1 METTER
7 RMSVSS
13 LSPSRTVV
21 TNFSTKATASSNG
34 TIQDDYDEGVWVLDS
49 CSGSAWYACT
59 LSNGNVHIYDHER
72 LQPVHTYISPHG
84 NNVITDL
91 SSDSCNGLITS
102 SKSGSVCLF
111 DVRQAAPVLKFD
123 VPRNEQALSVDLGYG
138 CILAAVGS
146 SKAHIHFFDVRDGGK
161 LLGSYV
167 DAHTDEVTRVRFQP
181 SPITSGQ
188 TTSFLISG
196 SEDGLACIFDT
207 SQPSEEAALQ
217 GVLNVQAPLRRVGFF
232 GPSSEGVYCLTG
244 SETLSVW
251 HHDTAQRICDFGPA
265 LRTDLSELAAVQ
277 VDYLVDCFWN
287 ASQQHLSLL
296 AGSHAGDGAVFHVEA
311 GKISPR
317 YKLQNGHRG
326 DIRSWS
332 HIESND
338 VFVTVGED
346 ARMCEWNPTG
356 LRTASTKQAKG
367 APERRQKKQA
377 KGYSNP
383 Y

>member
-1 METTER
+1 
-7 RMSVSS
+7 MSAS
-13 LSPSRTVV
+13 LISPSRTVV
-21 TNFSTKATASSNG
+21 TNFSSSSTGNG
-34 TIQDDYDEGVWVLDS
+34 IIQDNYDEGVWVLDS
-49 CSGSAWYACT
+49 CSGSAWFGCT
-59 LSNGNVHIYDHER
+59 LSNGNIHVYDHER
-72 LQPVHTYISPHG
+72 LQSVQSYISPHG
-84 NNVITDL
+84 NNQITDL
-91 SSDSCNGLITS
+91 SSDSFNGLITS
-102 SKSGSVCLF
+102 SKNGSVCLF
-111 DVRQAAPVLKFD
+111 DVRQATPALKFD

-138 CILAAVGS
+138 GALAAIGS
-146 SKAHIHFFDVRDGGK
+146 SKAHIHFFDLRDGGK

-167 DAHTDEVTRVRFQP
+167 DAHTDEVTRVRFQA
-181 SPITSGQ
+181 TNSGE
-188 TTSFLISG
+188 TTSLLISG
-196 SEDGLACIFDT
+196 SEDGLSCIFDT

-265 LRTDLSELAAVQ
+265 LRTDLSELATVQ
-277 VDYLVDCFWN
+277 VDYLVDCFWD
-287 ASQQHLSLL
+287 ASKQHLSLL
-296 AGSHAGDGAVFHVEA
+296 TGSHAGDGTVFQVDA

-332 HIESND
+332 HIQSGD

-346 ARMCEWNPTG
+346 ARLCEWNRTG
-356 LRTASTKQAKG
+356 FSTTSTNQPKG
-367 APERRQKKQA
+367 APQRRQKKQA